1 MIKKVTYLL
10 LSLKVLLMIVFSSDY
25 LNKLFFPFVAD
36 FIHNTDNPYQRYFT
50 SNSEVSLSPF
60 PYPPLMLY
68 IHSFFVKLYY
78 LLGVDSLYI
87 RNFFFKIPSLLSDI
101 LISFLLLKN
110 YKDKEGSV
118 LIFYICSPIIIYAI
132 FMHSQLDLI
141 PTALFFWSIYLVL
154 EGKLVFAALIL
165 GLGLSTKFHIIAG
178 LPLLCIYIL
187 KRSGL
192 LKAILFAI
200 IPILIYLFISYPY
213 LFSDG
218 YIYLVM
224 TNPKQMQ
231 IYDVIYSVGHLK
243 IILPILALSIIY
255 IRFLT
260 YSKINSELLFGYL
273 TMLFSVF
280 VLLVIPAPG
289 WYVWMFPFI
298 SIFFINAFQNNRRV
312 IYIYLS
318 LNTIYLVFFV
328 FFYKPEI
335 QDLYFLDVAVNWKIE
350 NENLRNL
357 FFTLQEAILAYT
369 IYFIYKYA
377 IRSNQFYKR
386 NSGSFIIG
394 IAGDSSTGKTTLLE
408 DLSEVFSAKGMI
420 LLEGDGDHKW
430 ERGSDNWTKYTH
442 LNPRANFLYRQLEN
456 LKDLKKGKPI
466 ERVDYDH
473 SSGTFTSPIRIHSAD
488 YIILSGLHTFYLPKA
503 RKIIDVKIYMDTEDR
518 LRTHWKILRD
528 TVKRGYSKEKVL
540 TQIES
545 RKEDVKKYIY
555 PQKEYADLSFQYFT
569 DNEFELGDTQF
580 QPKIKLKIVLDSNIN
595 LDSIMEIFESNQ
607 IPFYHD
613 YEPNLLHQFLILEDS
628 IDEKLLYQIVYSNIS
643 NLDEI
648 ILNNKLNLKKG
659 FRGVIQFFTLLIVSN
674 KLKDYFA

>member
-1 MIKKVTYLL
+1 MIKKVIYLL
-10 LSLKVLLMIVFSSDY
+10 LSFKVLLMIVFSSDY
-25 LNKLFFPFVAD
+25 LNTLFFPFVSD
-36 FIHNTDNPYQRYFT
+36 FILSPDNAYQKYFT
-50 SNSEVSLSPF
+50 RNSEIPLSPF

-68 IHSFFVKLYY
+68 IHSVFVKIYY
-78 LLGVDSLYI
+78 LLGIESLYI
-87 RNFFFKIPSLLSDI
+87 RNFFFKIPSLLSDL

-110 YKDKEGSV
+110 YKDKEHLV
-118 LIFYICSPIIIYAI
+118 LIFYIFSPIIIYAI
-132 FMHSQLDLI
+132 FLHSQLDLI
-141 PTALFFWSIYLVL
+141 PTALFFLSVYLVL
-154 EGKLVFAALIL
+154 EGKLLFAAFIF
-165 GLGLSTKFHIIAG
+165 GLGLSTKFHIMAG
-178 LPLLCIYIL
+178 LPLLSIYIL
-187 KRSGL
+187 KRSGIFR
-192 LKAILFAI
+192 AVLFAI
-200 IPILIYLFISYPY
+200 IPLVIYLFISYPY

-218 YIYLVM
+218 YIYLVL

-255 IRFLT
+255 IRFLF

-298 SIFFINAFQNNRRV
+298 SIFFINAFQNNRKV

-318 LNTIYLVFFV
+318 LNAIYLVFFV
-328 FFYKPEI
+328 LFYKPEI
-335 QDLYFLDVAVNWKIE
+335 QDLYFLNTAINWKIE

-377 IRSNQFYKR
+377 IRSNEFYKR

-394 IAGDSSTGKTTLLE
+394 IAGDSSSGKTTLLE

-430 ERGSDNWTKYTH
+430 ERGSENWTKYTH

-503 RKIIDVKIYMDTEDR
+503 RKIIDVKIYMDTEER

-528 TVKRGYSKEKVL
+528 TAKRGYSKEKVL
-540 TQIES
+540 MQIES

-555 PQKEYADLSFQYFT
+555 PQREYADLSFQYFT
-569 DNEFELGDTQF
+569 EDEFTLGDTQI

-595 LDSIMEIFESNQ
+595 LDSIMEILESNQ
-607 IPFYHD
+607 IAFYHD
-613 YEPNLLHQFLILEDS
+613 YEPNLLHQFLILEDF
-628 IDEKLLYQIVYSNIS
+628 IDEKLLYQIVHSNIS

-648 ILNNKLNLKKG
+648 ILNNQLNLQNG